1 MVQSLKSQLMER
13 TILEEQRRFVELYLH
28 ISKDFQ
34 DLKYKPDLLSRI
46 TNLCASTISEL
57 MPKKVTSETY
67 QRFAQKPKMKRVYG
81 GESIEVSGSTE
92 LERLLKER
100 LLADSDVVSHAEG
113 LKSPSEIYCSNL
125 AVTLGEGY
133 TLHLQRQLWPQIKQ
147 RHDSALQTRP

>member
-1 MVQSLKSQLMER
+1 MER

-34 DLKYKPDLLSRI
+34 DLKYKSDLLSRVANI
-46 TNLCASTISEL
+46 CVSTINEF

-67 QRFAQKPKMKRVYG
+67 QRFSQKPKMRRVYH
-81 GESIEVSGSTE
+81 GENTEVSGSTE
-92 LERLLKER
+92 LESLLTKR
-100 LLADSDVVSHAEG
+100 LLADSDVVSHANIVFEG
-113 LKSPSEIYCSNL
+113 SKSPAEVYCSNL

-133 TLHLQRQLWPQIKQ
+133 TLHLQRKLWPQIKQ